1 MNTQSLV
8 SKSLK
13 IRVVERREKILVDHA
28 VNLAVKEMF

>member
-1 MNTQSLV
+1 MNTQSLL

-13 IRVVERREKILVDHA
+13 IRVVERREKIDHA